1 MLGTLVLLAGVASA
15 QFGYSQDE
23 LDLFDLVEEVGVQET
38 LYVIY
43 QYTVYVITVYVIYQY
58 TVYYILYI
66 IYFSWAAKFC
76 NFRTRQSYK
85 IRAPRK

>member
-1 MLGTLVLLAGVASA
+1 MLGTLVLLAGVARA

-43 QYTVYVITVYVIYQY
+43 QYTIEY
-58 TVYYILYI
+58 TV
-66 IYFSWAAKFC
+66 
-76 NFRTRQSYK
+76 NFKYLVRCSLQVLRSTPK
-85 IRAPRK
+85 IFENNLACKSSIFGAP

>member
-38 LYVIY
+38 LYIKIPAKI
-43 QYTVYVITVYVIYQY
+43 QGFRDFTDIFEKIPE
-58 TVYYILYI
+58 ILSVFLKTTPKVLYL
-66 IYFSWAAKFC
+66 
-76 NFRTRQSYK
+76 RQVSE
-85 IRAPRK
+85 P